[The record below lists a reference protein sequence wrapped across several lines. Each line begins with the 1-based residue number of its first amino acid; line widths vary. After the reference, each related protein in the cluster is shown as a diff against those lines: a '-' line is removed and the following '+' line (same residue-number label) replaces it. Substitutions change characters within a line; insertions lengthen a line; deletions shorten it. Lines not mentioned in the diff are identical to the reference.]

1 MLLVVGISVRTYRVT
16 VGADRKKR
24 LVRIAQSGTITL
36 TDVRIAP
43 PAGPRRV
50 V

>member
-36 TDVRIAP
+36 TDVINVSF
-43 PAGPRRV
+43 V
-50 V
+50 VRAID